1 MKKIFLMLF
10 ALAAVLPAVAQS
22 DDNEDEG
29 FSRYEK
35 SNAIFL
41 GPKVGATFTSMG
53 QLKEVDLYDG
63 AGFGFS
69 AALAGKVRF
78 GKATENTDGG
88 TGMFGLSMELKYK
101 QNKVKTIGSDDLS
114 LGYFEI
120 PITAQVY
127 PFAKKQ
133 ALNSFFI
140 EAGPDFAFLA
150 SKSPDVLSV
159 PSANIAY
166 HTGDFKGGD
175 LRIVAG
181 LGYTIPNTSLEINGR
196 YYIGMSELAGNFPC
210 KMSSIEVS
218 LSWLFKI
225 GQF

>member
-10 ALAAVLPAVAQS
+10 VLAGIVPAMAQS
-22 DDNEDEG
+22 DDNDEG
-29 FSRYEK
+29 GFYEK

-41 GPKVGATFTSMG
+41 GPKLGATFTSMG
-53 QLKEVDLYDG
+53 QPKEVDLYDG
-63 AGFGFS
+63 SGFGIS
-69 AALAGKVRF
+69 AGLQGKVRF
-78 GKATENTDGG
+78 GQATENSDGG
-88 TGMFGLSMELKYK
+88 TGFFGIGLELKYK

-114 LGYFEI
+114 LGYFEV
-120 PITAQVY
+120 PVTAQVY

-133 ALNSFFI
+133 ALNGFYI
-140 EAGPDFAFLA
+140 EAGPDFSFLM

-175 LRIVAG
+175 VRLLAG
-181 LGYTIPNTSLEINGR
+181 IGYTLPGSSFEVNGR
-196 YYIGMSELAGNFPC
+196 YYIGMSDLAGNFPC
-210 KMSSIEVS
+210 KQNTLEVS

-225 GQF
+225 GMF